1 LWSNPWSSSLTTS
14 TSISGKFLTHLV
26 FFEFCCKFD
35 FATNFCAWKK
45 KNICELDAFAY
56 TSIFLKHKMKV
67 MWRLSIAYDI
77 FRTNMVDT
85 IMEMWRCARQS
96 FWSLNSL
103 HLWTQIL
110 NMFNTLM
117 KYTKT
122 LFGNNHAQQLH
133 VHWTHCIAKCA
144 LDHGRQ
150 LKKDWGL
157 FSASNGFQR

>member
-1 LWSNPWSSSLTTS
+1 
-14 TSISGKFLTHLV
+14 
-26 FFEFCCKFD
+26 
-35 FATNFCAWKK
+35 
-45 KNICELDAFAY
+45 
-56 TSIFLKHKMKV
+56 
-67 MWRLSIAYDI
+67 
-77 FRTNMVDT
+77 MVDT